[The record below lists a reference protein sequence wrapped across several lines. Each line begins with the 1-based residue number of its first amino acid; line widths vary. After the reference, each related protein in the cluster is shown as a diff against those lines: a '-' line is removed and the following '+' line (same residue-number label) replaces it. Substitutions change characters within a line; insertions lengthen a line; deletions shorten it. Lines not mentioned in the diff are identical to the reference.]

1 MVLLI
6 LDEKCLVLQPRKF
19 FLEL

>member
-6 LDEKCLVLQPRKF
+6 LDGA
-19 FLEL
+19 FLH